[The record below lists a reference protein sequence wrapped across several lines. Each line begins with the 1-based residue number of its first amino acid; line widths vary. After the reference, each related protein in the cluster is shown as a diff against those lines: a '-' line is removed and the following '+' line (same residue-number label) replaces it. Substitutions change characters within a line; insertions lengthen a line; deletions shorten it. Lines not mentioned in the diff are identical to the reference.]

1 MCPYACPVTVQ
12 VGVAGPRWLPAWVM
26 VIAGLLSVGLMVVA
40 SRYGFHRDEYYFVVT
55 GQHPAVAA
63 PDNPMLVPYLAAGW
77 YAVVGGHLWAFRIL
91 PAFAVGGYVVIGGLI
106 AREFLASR
114 AQQIAAAAA
123 TALLA
128 IVLPVGH
135 LFETTTFDML
145 TTAAVLWMLI
155 RALESDPQRWSPWIS
170 FGVLTGIAMEIK
182 VLAVLV
188 LACCLVGILILGPR
202 RRLASMKP
210 WAAAVI
216 AAALAAPNLIWQ
228 AAHGWPQ
235 LTIAADIANGGSG
248 SSTPRASL
256 IPVTVLEI
264 GPIMCIVVITGVVR
278 LLRVPWRTNRYGW
291 LAAGFLIFLVVMLA
305 SGGKAYYPA
314 AFYPAFMAAGA
325 GPVLDWART
334 RSRQIL
340 CGVLAAASIVVT
352 VSLMLP
358 VFPVGSALFKV
369 GIGPN
374 PDMGETVG
382 WNSYIHT
389 VNGVAAA
396 IPAGQAPHTIVLT
409 SNYGEAGALCLAR
422 RAHLPATYIPPVY
435 SGDNAF
441 WSWGPPPE
449 SATNAIV
456 VGDFSATQLR
466 SWYTACTLRARL
478 HSPPGVDND
487 EAGEPVRLCT
497 GRTAPWTHLWPQVK
511 TLG

>member
-1 MCPYACPVTVQ
+1 MTVGRGAMGARR
-12 VGVAGPRWLPAWVM
+12 VPAGVL
-26 VIAGLLSVGLMVVA
+26 VIAGLVVVGLMVVA
-40 SRYGFHRDEYYFVVT
+40 GRYGFHRDEYYFVVT

-91 PAFAVGGYVVIGGLI
+91 PAFAIGGYVVMGGLI
-106 AREFLASR
+106 AREFSASR
-114 AQQIAAAAA
+114 VHQTAAAAA

-128 IVLPVGH
+128 IVPPVGH

-145 TTAAVLWMLI
+145 STAAALWMLI
-155 RALESDPQRWSPWIS
+155 RALDSHPQRWGPWIG
-170 FGVLTGIAMEIK
+170 FGVLTGVAMEIK

-188 LACCLVGILILGPR
+188 FACCLIGILILGPR
-202 RRLASMKP
+202 RRLASVKP
-210 WAAAVI
+210 WAAVAI
-216 AAALAAPNLIWQ
+216 AAALAAPNLLWQ

-256 IPVTVLEI
+256 IPVTALEI
-264 GPIMCIVVITGVVR
+264 GPIMCIVLIIGVAR

-291 LAAGFLIFLVVMLA
+291 LAAGFLLFLVAMLA

-314 AFYPAFMAAGA
+314 AFYPALMAAGVA
-325 GPVLDWART
+325 PVLDWART

-340 CGVLAAASIVVT
+340 CGLLAALSIVVT
-352 VSLMLP
+352 VSLTLP
-358 VFPVGSALFKV
+358 VYPIGSPGFKV
-369 GIGPN
+369 GMGPN

-382 WNSYIHT
+382 WNDYVHT
-389 VNGVAAA
+389 VSTVVAV
-396 IPAGQAPHTIVLT
+396 IPAGQASHTIVLA
-409 SNYGEAGALCLAR
+409 SNYGEAGALYLAR
-422 RAHLPATYIPPVY
+422 RRDPASDIPPVY

-449 SATNAIV
+449 SATDAVV
-456 VGDFSATQLR
+456 VGDFPATQLR
-466 SWYTACTLRARL
+466 SWYTTCTMRARL
-478 HSPPGVDND
+478 QSPPGVNND
-487 EAGEPVRLCT
+487 EADEPVRLCT
-497 GRTAPWTHLWPQVK
+497 GRTRSWTHLWPQVK